1 MCATSKPTSYDEL
14 ETIAAV
20 ASSLISTTV
29 NDEIV
34 KKKTIEKA
42 QPQLKDNVQK

>member
-34 KKKTIEKA
+34 KKTIEKA